1 MKYLPLLLLASCL
14 SPPGGLQ
21 ITGATPEQ
29 VPQIHALLAAANTV
43 THDQKG
49 YLAGDLAIGVLP
61 TRQEVITYCGNTY
74 AIGCNYRSGDGFVV
88 IVWATGLESSLAHEF
103 AHLGLGTYDERIA
116 DQYGLYILEEYRK

>member
-1 MKYLPLLLLASCL
+1 VKYLPLLLLASCL

-88 IVWATGLESSLAHEF
+88 IVWSVGMESSVAHEF
-103 AHLGLGTYDERIA
+103 CHLGLGSYDEQTVEKCA
-116 DQYGLYILEEYRK
+116 LEVLK